1 MWNPLSV
8 QGNLYQFS
16 FIYVFSIIPFVYT
29 LLYTKRGGAINYAH
43 VVFTRLFISIA
54 RVLLAVVEDIFSMVV
69 VDMLLPPLVFLGLLL
84 ARVGVCAPPNVL
96 FILADD
102 MGLWAARL
110 ASLYVLCVSHF
121 V

>member
-1 MWNPLSV
+1 MLK
-8 QGNLYQFS
+8 G
-16 FIYVFSIIPFVYT
+16 
-29 LLYTKRGGAINYAH
+29 GGAINYAH
-43 VVFTRLFISIA
+43 VVFTRIFISIA
-54 RVLLAVVEDIFSMVV
+54 RVLLAVVEDLFSVVV

-110 ASLYVLCVSHF
+110 ASLQTCACSV
-121 V
+121 

>member
-1 MWNPLSV
+1 MSFLS
-8 QGNLYQFS
+8 Y
-16 FIYVFSIIPFVYT
+16 
-29 LLYTKRGGAINYAH
+29 LLYTHKLKGGGAINYAH
-43 VVFTRLFISIA
+43 VVFTRIFISIA
-54 RVLLAVVEDIFSMVV
+54 RAQYLFSVVV

-110 ASLYVLCVSHF
+110 ACMLCVNSYPF
-121 V
+121 RIATSCESYFCYFASVAVL